1 VRKLIG
7 LLIVLVLIL
16 ALFSSL
22 TVTASTEVEEE
33 LLAIGIKFEQ
43 AFETGDLETFEE
55 LFWHDERLTVF
66 WPDPDT
72 ALRMD
77 GWSQVQGYLKRMF
90 YQVSQIPPG
99 AVNFEIRQ
107 PSINVMED
115 VAIVTS
121 YWILTMPTPEGGM
134 VVSQGRDTLVCKKMD
149 GKWVII
155 HAHASVFPTP

>member
-1 VRKLIG
+1 MRKLIG
-7 LLIVLVLIL
+7 WVIVLVFIL
-16 ALFSSL
+16 TLFSSL
-22 TVTASTEVEEE
+22 TVTASTEEEE
-33 LLAIGIKFEQ
+33 LFAIGIKFEQ
-43 AFETGDLETFEE
+43 AFENGDLKTFEE
-55 LFWHDERLTVF
+55 LFWHDERLTIF

-77 GWSQVQGYLKRMF
+77 GWSQFQGYLKGMT
-90 YQVSQIPPG
+90 YYLSQLPPG
-99 AVNFEIRQ
+99 TVNFEIRQ

-134 VVSQGRDTLVCKKMD
+134 AVSQGRSTLVCKKMD